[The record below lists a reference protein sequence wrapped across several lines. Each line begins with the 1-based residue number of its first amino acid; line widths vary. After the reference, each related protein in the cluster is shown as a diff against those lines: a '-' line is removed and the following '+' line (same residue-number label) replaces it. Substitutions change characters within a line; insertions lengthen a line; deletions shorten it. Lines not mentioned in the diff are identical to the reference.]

1 MMVLATRYGEGPV
14 LISEIAAAE
23 RLPRKFLELI
33 LLELK
38 NHGVLQSKRARGG
51 GYSLARPPD
60 MISVAQVV
68 RIADGPIALVPCVSR
83 MAYRRCDECLDER
96 SCGIRLVMKDVRE
109 ATARILESTTLADM
123 IRRSEAVKAGKD
135 TLSFAI

>member
-68 RIADGPIALVPCVSR
+68 RIADGPIALLPCVSR
-83 MAYRRCDECLDER
+83 MAYHRCDECLDER

-123 IRRSEAVKAGKD
+123 IRRSEAAKAGKD